1 MTTVDPGTPTWMRTH
16 NDRTAFRL
24 LLEHGPLSRTN
35 LGKLSGLSKPTAG
48 QMILR
53 LERVGLIEPVG
64 EVAASRG
71 PNAVVYGVRRD
82 VMTGVAVS
90 ILADTIEAVLTDPID
105 SDRPVVVI
113 PLAGAERSPEND
125 VSAAI
130 DAACAAAGIAR
141 SSVSVVAIGVQAAV
155 DVAADELSFTDT
167 LPGWPRQG
175 ARARIEAATGMTVV
189 LDNDVNLAAVAERAL
204 GSVRDATSFAYLW
217 IGDGLGVG
225 LDIGGSIERGASGGA
240 GEIGYLEVPRSAAA
254 LDPDAADVTDLL
266 GGPAIA
272 RLVGAPGAALR
283 DALAGVAREDAV
295 WESIADR
302 IALVLGPVVALLDPA
317 AIVLGGPTGVSGGDR
332 LADLVQGR
340 IDDVHYSRPDV
351 RAARPHIAVRASTTG
366 AQSILLGARRLLVA
380 HIRAQ
385 LEAAIA
391 AP

>member
-317 AIVLGGPTGVSGGDR
+317 AIVLGGPTGVAGGDR